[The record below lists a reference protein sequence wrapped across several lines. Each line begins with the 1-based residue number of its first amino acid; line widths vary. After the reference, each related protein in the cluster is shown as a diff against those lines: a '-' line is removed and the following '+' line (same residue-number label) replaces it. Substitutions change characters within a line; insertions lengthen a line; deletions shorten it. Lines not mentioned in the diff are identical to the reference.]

1 LTRTNKQLNPGA
13 GHPFSGE
20 IVLHISGALQRPTNS
35 GDNMQMQIVSMQHIP
50 LTSAYLCPDC
60 DCVGNSSRQCPAC
73 ACEVLIALAGVL
85 NRGVEPQAQTKFDR
99 ISALAA

>member
-1 LTRTNKQLNPGA
+1 MRKQL
-13 GHPFSGE
+13 
-20 IVLHISGALQRPTNS
+20 
-35 GDNMQMQIVSMQHIP
+35 VSMQHIP
-50 LTSAYLCPDC
+50 LASAYLCPDC

-85 NRGVEPQAQTKFDR
+85 NRGIESPSRSKVER